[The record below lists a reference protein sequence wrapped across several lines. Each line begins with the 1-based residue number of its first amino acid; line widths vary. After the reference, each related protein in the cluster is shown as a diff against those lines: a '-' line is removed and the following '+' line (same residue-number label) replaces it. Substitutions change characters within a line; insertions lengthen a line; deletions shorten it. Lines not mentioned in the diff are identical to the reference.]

1 MLVEERESI
10 WEGGWNMATIPGW
23 VTSLKINGD
32 AMSIK
37 TKTEYALLWTVLWL
51 SQSPFSISSKNGL
64 QW

>member
-37 TKTEYALLWTVLWL
+37 TKTEYALVHILYNLYIYLYLLFWL
-51 SQSPFSISSKNGL
+51 N
-64 QW
+64 